1 MKFIM
6 TITDNTE
13 VLDHEAKIPEGIP
26 KDIQNDPKVIE
37 AYLGKHHVNI
47 NI

>member
-6 TITDNTE
+6 TITDNIA
-13 VLDHEAKIPEGIP
+13 VLDYGAKIAEGIP